1 MLKDVIACKQCFFW
15 GDLDQADLAIY
26 LTLRSRIPH
35 LRLSALY
42 KPMIAALNHRG
53 KSHPYVAFTEKQGQL
68 PLLTTMR

>member
-1 MLKDVIACKQCFFW
+1 MLKDVVACEQCYFW
-15 GDLDQADLAIY
+15 GDLDQAGLAIY

-53 KSHPYVAFTEKQGQL
+53 
-68 PLLTTMR
+68 